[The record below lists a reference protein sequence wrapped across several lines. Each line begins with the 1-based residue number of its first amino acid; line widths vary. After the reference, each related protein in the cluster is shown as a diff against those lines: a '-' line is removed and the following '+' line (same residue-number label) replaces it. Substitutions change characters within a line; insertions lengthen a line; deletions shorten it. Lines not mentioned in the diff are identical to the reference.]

1 VMMGPT
7 SSGAAHT
14 ASAPAPAPEAAVGG
28 GGDPG
33 GAHKLLEVETPS
45 HRTME
50 EEGSGT
56 FRAVDV
62 PLPVLGG
69 ASGLGRLFVGPN
81 PHAGG
86 SSPAESMAVMRAL
99 LGSGGGGVR
108 CFVSLLSRAEVVRHG
123 GGGYQHLVQAALDE
137 VEPEA
142 EPLPCAQANVEDCF
156 VGVVRWKTAASRL
169 GQCAAFVL
177 EQLRAGTSV
186 YLHCVDGRGRT
197 SVVAAAVLGIL
208 GGISAECAIARAE
221 GAYRWCTAPQAAA
234 RAASGDGAVLTHEEK
249 VMVGELLRNLRAT
262 AALERARAAQPVHP
276 SAEAFAAELAR
287 AEAAEA
293 AAVGA
298 KGGPCAPPGLTISAP
313 RGTGYIV
320 DAAQAQ
326 SVAPRPSSSSS
337 SPSPSSSSSSSSS
350 SAAATPPEQASG
362 PRSGAEGGGERL
374 HADDAKEITQ
384 RWGEEEATA
393 EEEREL
399 EKLRE
404 ARRAELQAT
413 RAAELRAQERRF
425 EAYEEHRRI
434 QDERAMLEKKKGL
447 VVEPLPPW
455 ARSLAR

>member
-1 VMMGPT
+1 VH
-7 SSGAAHT
+7 GAT
-14 ASAPAPAPEAAVGG
+14 
-28 GGDPG
+28 
-33 GAHKLLEVETPS
+33 
-45 HRTME
+45 
-50 EEGSGT
+50 
-56 FRAVDV
+56 
-62 PLPVLGG
+62 
-69 ASGLGRLFVGPN
+69 
-81 PHAGG
+81 
-86 SSPAESMAVMRAL
+86 
-99 LGSGGGGVR
+99 SGGKGGQRRR
-108 CFVSLLSRAEVVRHG
+108 CGAD
-123 GGGYQHLVQAALDE
+123 A
-137 VEPEA
+137 
-142 EPLPCAQANVEDCF
+142 
-156 VGVVRWKTAASRL
+156 
-169 GQCAAFVL
+169 
-177 EQLRAGTSV
+177 
-186 YLHCVDGRGRT
+186 RG
-197 SVVAAAVLGIL
+197 
-208 GGISAECAIARAE
+208 
-221 GAYRWCTAPQAAA
+221 
-234 RAASGDGAVLTHEEK
+234 
-249 VMVGELLRNLRAT
+249 GELLRNLRAT